1 MLDKLNPMVFFFLMM
16 VVMGVGLGI
25 AVMFLR
31 GKE

>member
-25 AVMFLR
+25 AVMILKR
-31 GKE
+31 ND